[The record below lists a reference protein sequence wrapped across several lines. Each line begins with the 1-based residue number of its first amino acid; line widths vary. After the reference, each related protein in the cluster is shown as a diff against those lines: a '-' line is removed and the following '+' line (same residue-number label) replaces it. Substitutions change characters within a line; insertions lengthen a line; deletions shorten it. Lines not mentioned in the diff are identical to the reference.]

1 MGSSR
6 ERSPITK
13 KIWLPI
19 HLRSFDSHTTIISTE
34 SLQIWR
40 YRNPYYYY
48 YYYYTSSHQPACP
61 SASQENQCEMLHF
74 SASVGA
80 ACKLIFHIHV
90 VDNIEAVKTKY
101 LLTCIT
107 WLYCGLRC
115 RSIEVMCFFK
125 IYCWQVFSFNW

>member
-34 SLQIWR
+34 SVQIWR
-40 YRNPYYYY
+40 YRNPYYYYYYY

-74 SASVGA
+74 PASVGA

-107 WLYCGLRC
+107 
-115 RSIEVMCFFK
+115 
-125 IYCWQVFSFNW
+125 